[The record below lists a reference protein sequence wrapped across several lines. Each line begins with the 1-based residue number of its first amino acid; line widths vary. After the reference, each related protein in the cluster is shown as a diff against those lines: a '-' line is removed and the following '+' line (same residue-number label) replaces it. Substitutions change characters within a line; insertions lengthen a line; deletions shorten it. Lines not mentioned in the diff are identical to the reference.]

1 MTAAIDAY
9 LATDEA
15 RARMAAPITRWIR
28 PVAAKLEEV
37 TIPICVRHNVP
48 YTTLSLTSYLQSDD
62 IDVHID
68 SRNVFA
74 VEEIT
79 WLINAIVSVLCGLLC
94 GGSGVALIAGG
105 LPGIVAGIS
114 ISMLILLLGKNK
126 VQDAVMDADIPQLL
140 RKAIPKRF
148 FNSRIDTIKE
158 KVKDAFYQNLQSE
171 QGDKIRER
179 LIKDISGE
187 IELCLTK
194 MADVAEI
201 PLG

>member
-1 MTAAIDAY
+1 MAY
-9 LATDEA
+9 LEGLG
-15 RARMAAPITRWIR
+15 APLFIGEELESYSFRTLTTFRVCRPRLIR
-28 PVAAKLEEV
+28 K
-37 TIPICVRHNVP
+37 I
-48 YTTLSLTSYLQSDD
+48 
-62 IDVHID
+62 
-68 SRNVFA
+68 FF
-74 VEEIT
+74 
-79 WLINAIVSVLCGLLC
+79 
-94 GGSGVALIAGG
+94 
-105 LPGIVAGIS
+105 
-114 ISMLILLLGKNK
+114 LLGDER
-126 VQDAVMDADIPQLL
+126 VFLEPGRLH
-140 RKAIPKRF
+140 F